1 MLKLSDQ
8 FGLEPLK
15 NAVGE
20 KLTDV
25 MNTHN
30 VLQLLSY
37 DDMYQ
42 VTRLL
47 EHCCAFIDGHAGNV
61 LCSDDIASISD
72 HALTQILSRDSLCV
86 PEIQIFHTV
95 LQWKENN
102 NDVTDEAMK
111 RVLSCVRLSEI
122 PPKVLLDDIV
132 ASSLFKQESIMLAL
146 KAQIMPD
153 FERMKPRGTKC

>member
-8 FGLEPLK
+8 FGFEPLK

-25 MNTHN
+25 INTRN

-37 DDMYQ
+37 ADMYQ

-47 EHCCAFIDGHAGNV
+47 ENCCAFVDRHAGSV
-61 LCSDDIASISD
+61 LRSDDIASISD
-72 HALTQILSRDSLCV
+72 HVLTRILSRDSLCV
-86 PEIQIFHTV
+86 PEIQIFNMV
-95 LQWKENN
+95 LRWKENN

-111 RVLSCVRLSEI
+111 RVLDCIRLSEI
-122 PPKVLLDDIV
+122 PPQVLLNDIV

-153 FERMKPRGTKC
+153 FELMKPRGIKC